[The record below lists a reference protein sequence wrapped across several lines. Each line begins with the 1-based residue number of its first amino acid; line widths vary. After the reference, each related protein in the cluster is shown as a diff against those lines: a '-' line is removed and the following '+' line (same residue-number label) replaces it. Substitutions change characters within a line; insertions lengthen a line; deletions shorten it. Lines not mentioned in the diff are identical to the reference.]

1 MAIWQFQ
8 CNIIPSR
15 ENIDELSYDEI
26 ISWEGISCPMISIN
40 FLERMKSWSTNIVQ
54 YGKTDE
60 TCIEFIYQEDKLEE
74 ISCRLDLRT
83 LSKNDLIQ
91 IIGYVQDIKACFLV
105 ENKVYLPRLEIM
117 IEVMKQSRA
126 NQYCKNP
133 LKYFLSLNQ
142 TE

>member
-1 MAIWQFQ
+1 MAIWQFH

-15 ENIDELSYDEI
+15 ENVDELSYDEI
-26 ISWEGISCPMISIN
+26 ISWEGISCPIISID
-40 FLERMKSWSTNIVQ
+40 FLEREKSWSANIVQ

-60 TCIEFIYQEDKLEE
+60 TCIEFIYKEDKLEE

-91 IIGYVQDIKACFLV
+91 IIKYVRDIKAWFLV
-105 ENKVYLPRLEIM
+105 ENKVYLPKPEVM

-133 LKYFLSLNQ
+133 LKYFLSINQ

>member
-1 MAIWQFQ
+1 MAIWQFY
-8 CNIIPSR
+8 CNIIPAK
-15 ENIDELSYDEI
+15 ENIDKLSYDDI
-26 ISWEGISCPMISIN
+26 ISWEGISCPMISTN
-40 FLERMKSWSTNIVQ
+40 FLQREKSWSANIVQ

-60 TCIEFIYQEDKLEE
+60 TCIEFIYQEDKMEE

-91 IIGYVQDIKACFLV
+91 IIKYVQDIKACFLV

-133 LKYFLSLNQ
+133 LNYFLSINQ
-142 TE
+142 ME